1 LTIETLFAILKDEEW
16 HDLTKLADQIKVQTG
31 KLTEFLQ
38 FASQQD
44 VITYEDKTHRIK
56 IKTEWQK
63 VLPDEIESTITRRS
77 SRQNRTSKPNSIG
90 PATKPKSS
98 QKSPQKAT
106 KKQRNSKN
114 S

>member
-1 LTIETLFAILKDEEW
+1 LTIETLFAILKDGEW
-16 HDLTKLADQIKVQTG
+16 HDLTNLADQIKVQTD

-63 VLPDEIESTITRRS
+63 ALPDEIESTITRRS
-77 SRQNRTSKPNSIG
+77 SRQKRKSKPNSIR

-98 QKSPQKAT
+98 QKSPERST
-106 KKQRNSKN
+106 KKSKK
-114 S
+114 